1 MKLGGITTIGQQD
14 GDMIKTLEL
23 VTPQTTVWTWYQP
36 KTGYESQQK
45 KIYKNVFGTVTTKK
59 IETVNLLSF
68 WKDLL
73 FYL

>member
-45 KIYKNVFGTVTTKK
+45 RFIKT
-59 IETVNLLSF
+59 LLVQ
-68 WKDLL
+68 
-73 FYL
+73 